1 MGKYTIIAGIHDTH
15 QGRFKNS
22 KKNKEYTEKKTK
34 KEYIGILKFIE
45 MDFGR

>member
-22 KKNKEYTEKKTK
+22 KKKKRIYRK
-34 KEYIGILKFIE
+34 KKN
-45 MDFGR
+45 